1 MYKGIALSV
10 LASVVFGVLYVFTP
24 FLQPLD
30 SEQTFAWR
38 MLATIPFLTAFMWWS
53 GDLQHISSIFKRVL
67 QQPALLIWLLISSL
81 LCTTQLWLFLWGP
94 INGRGLEVSLGYFLL
109 PLVMVLVGGVL
120 YKEKLSSFQMVAVAL
135 AVLGVGHEIW
145 RIGSIAW
152 ETVYVALAYPL
163 YFFMRRKFATDHL
176 GGFWWDLFLI
186 LPAAFYLGFIYS
198 DSMQLMLNH
207 SHLIWAV
214 LVLGFLSALGLGSYI
229 LASRYLPFVIF
240 GLLSYLEPVLLAFAS
255 MALGERV
262 EAGEWLTYIPIWLAV
277 LVLVIEGILHLF
289 KQRKQQLALKKNLA
303 NYQDR
308 LDS

>member
-1 MYKGIALSV
+1 MYKGVALSV
-10 LASVVFGVLYVFTP
+10 LASITFGVLYFYTQ

-30 SEQTFAWR
+30 SEETFAWR
-38 MLATIPFLTAFMWWS
+38 MLSTLPFITLFMWWS
-53 GDLQHISSIFKRVL
+53 GDLKHVAEIFRRVL
-67 QQPALLIWLLISSL
+67 QQPLLLLWLLISSF

-109 PLVMVLVGGVL
+109 PLVMVLVGCVL
-120 YKEKLSSFQMVAVAL
+120 YKEKLSSWQMLAVAL

-145 RIGSIAW
+145 RIGSVAW

-163 YFFMRRKFATDHL
+163 YFFLRRQFKTDNL

-186 LPAAFYLGFIYS
+186 LPVAFYLGFVYS
-198 DSMQLMLNH
+198 DSMALLLNY

-214 LVLGFLSALGLGSYI
+214 LGLGFLSALGLGSYI

-255 MALGERV
+255 MMLGERV
-262 EAGEWLTYIPIWLAV
+262 KADEWLTYIPIWLAV
-277 LVLVIEGILHLF
+277 LLLVIEGVLHVL
-289 KQRKQQLALKKNLA
+289 KQKRQERALQKNVQ

-308 LDS
+308 LE

>member
-1 MYKGIALSV
+1 MYKGVALSV
-10 LASVVFGVLYVFTP
+10 LASITFGVLYFYTQ

-30 SEQTFAWR
+30 NEETFAWR
-38 MLATIPFLTAFMWWS
+38 MLSTLPFITLFMWWS
-53 GDLQHISSIFKRVL
+53 GDLKHVAEIFRRVL
-67 QQPALLIWLLISSL
+67 QQPLLLLWLLISSF

-109 PLVMVLVGGVL
+109 PLVMVLVGCVL
-120 YKEKLSSFQMVAVAL
+120 YKEKLSSWQMLAVAL

-145 RIGSIAW
+145 RIGSVAW

-163 YFFMRRKFATDHL
+163 YFFLRRQFKTDNL

-186 LPAAFYLGFIYS
+186 LPVAFYLGFVYS
-198 DSMQLMLNH
+198 DSMALLLNY

-214 LVLGFLSALGLGSYI
+214 LGLGFLSALGLGSYI

-255 MALGERV
+255 MMLGERV
-262 EAGEWLTYIPIWLAV
+262 EADEWLTYIPIWLAV
-277 LVLVIEGILHLF
+277 LLLVIEGVLHVL
-289 KQRKQQLALKKNLA
+289 KQKRQERALQKNVQ

-308 LDS
+308 LE

>member
-1 MYKGIALSV
+1 MYKGVALSV
-10 LASVVFGVLYVFTP
+10 LASITFGVLYFYTQ
-24 FLQPLD
+24 FLQALD
-30 SEQTFAWR
+30 SEETFAWR
-38 MLATIPFLTAFMWWS
+38 MLSTLPFITLFMWWS
-53 GDLQHISSIFKRVL
+53 GDLKHVAEIFRRVL
-67 QQPALLIWLLISSL
+67 QQPLLLLWLLISSF

-109 PLVMVLVGGVL
+109 PLVMVLVGCVL
-120 YKEKLSSFQMVAVAL
+120 YKEKLSSWQMLAVAL

-145 RIGSIAW
+145 RIGSVAW

-163 YFFMRRKFATDHL
+163 YFFLRRQFKTDNL

-186 LPAAFYLGFIYS
+186 LPVAFYLGFVYS
-198 DSMQLMLNH
+198 DSMALLLNY

-214 LVLGFLSALGLGSYI
+214 LGLGFLSALGLGSYI

-255 MALGERV
+255 MMLGERV
-262 EAGEWLTYIPIWLAV
+262 EADEWLTYIPIWLAV
-277 LVLVIEGILHLF
+277 LLLVIEGVLHVL
-289 KQRKQQLALKKNLA
+289 KQKRQERALQKNVQ

-308 LDS
+308 LE

>member
-1 MYKGIALSV
+1 MYKGVALSV
-10 LASVVFGVLYVFTP
+10 LASITFGVLYFYTQ

-30 SEQTFAWR
+30 SEETFAWR
-38 MLATIPFLTAFMWWS
+38 MLSTLPFITLFMWWS
-53 GDLQHISSIFKRVL
+53 GDLKHVAEIFRRVL
-67 QQPALLIWLLISSL
+67 QQPLLLLWLLISSF

-109 PLVMVLVGGVL
+109 PLVMVLVGCVL
-120 YKEKLSSFQMVAVAL
+120 YKEKLSSWQMLAVAL

-145 RIGSIAW
+145 RIGSVAW

-163 YFFMRRKFATDHL
+163 YFFLRRQFKTDNL

-186 LPAAFYLGFIYS
+186 LPVAFYLGFVYS
-198 DSMQLMLNH
+198 DSMALLLNY

-214 LVLGFLSALGLGSYI
+214 LGLGFLSALGLGSYI

-255 MALGERV
+255 MMLGERV
-262 EAGEWLTYIPIWLAV
+262 KADEWLTYIPIWLAV
-277 LVLVIEGILHLF
+277 LLLVIEGVLHVL
-289 KQRKQQLALKKNLA
+289 KQKRQERALQKNIQ

-308 LDS
+308 LE

>member
-1 MYKGIALSV
+1 MYKGVALSV
-10 LASVVFGVLYVFTP
+10 LASITFGVLYFYTQ

-30 SEQTFAWR
+30 SEETFAWR
-38 MLATIPFLTAFMWWS
+38 MLSTLPFITLFMWWS
-53 GDLQHISSIFKRVL
+53 GDLKHVAEIFRRVL
-67 QQPALLIWLLISSL
+67 QQPLLLLWLLISSF

-109 PLVMVLVGGVL
+109 PLVMVLVGCVL
-120 YKEKLSSFQMVAVAL
+120 YKEKLSSWQMLAVAL

-145 RIGSIAW
+145 RIGSMAW

-163 YFFMRRKFATDHL
+163 YFFLRRQFKTDNL

-186 LPAAFYLGFIYS
+186 LPVAFYLGFVYS
-198 DSMQLMLNH
+198 DSMALLLNY

-214 LVLGFLSALGLGSYI
+214 LGLGFLSALGLGSYI

-255 MALGERV
+255 MMLGERV
-262 EAGEWLTYIPIWLAV
+262 EADEWLTYIPIWLAV
-277 LVLVIEGILHLF
+277 LLLVIEGVLHVL
-289 KQRKQQLALKKNLA
+289 KQKRQERALQKNVQ

-308 LDS
+308 LE

>member
-1 MYKGIALSV
+1 
-10 LASVVFGVLYVFTP
+10 
-24 FLQPLD
+24 
-30 SEQTFAWR
+30 
-38 MLATIPFLTAFMWWS
+38 
-53 GDLQHISSIFKRVL
+53 
-67 QQPALLIWLLISSL
+67 LLISSL

-109 PLVMVLVGGVL
+109 PLVMVLVGCVL

-186 LPAAFYLGFIYS
+186 LPVAFYLGFIYS
-198 DSMQLMLNH
+198 DSMPLMLNH
-207 SHLIWAV
+207 SHLILAV
-214 LVLGFLSALGLGSYI
+214 LGLGFLSALGLGSYI

-262 EAGEWLTYIPIWLAV
+262 ESGEWLTYIPIWLAV
-277 LVLVIEGILHLF
+277 LLLVVEGILHLL
-289 KQRKQQLALKKNLA
+289 KQRKQQLALKKNLE

-308 LDS
+308 LNS